1 KHVLIENSIFEP
13 VRLVGSADRNRTQ
26 PSSITIP
33 TGRPIVIYAGTFEKY
48 QGLDILIPAFAE
60 AKRSCSEAVLLMVG
74 GTAQQV
80 DDMKQLAKQCG
91 LDEEDV
97 IIAGRVSQMEAK
109 RLNSIAT
116 VLTSPRSSGTNTPL
130 KLYEQLSLG
139 KPLVATR
146 IHSHTQ
152 VLTED
157 TAF

>member
-1 KHVLIENSIFEP
+1 
-13 VRLVGSADRNRTQ
+13 
-26 PSSITIP
+26 
-33 TGRPIVIYAGTFEKY
+33 
-48 QGLDILIPAFAE
+48 
-60 AKRSCSEAVLLMVG
+60 
-74 GTAQQV
+74 
-80 DDMKQLAKQCG
+80 

-157 TAF
+157 TAFLVEPNASEMARGIAQALLEPEIAASKARAARALYDSKYSRPVYERKMKILLDRLKSIEEVGLVQ